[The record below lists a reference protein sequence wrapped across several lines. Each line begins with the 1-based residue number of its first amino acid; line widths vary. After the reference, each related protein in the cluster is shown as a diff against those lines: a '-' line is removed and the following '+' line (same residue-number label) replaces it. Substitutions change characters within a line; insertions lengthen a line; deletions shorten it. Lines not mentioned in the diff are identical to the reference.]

1 MVTLLG
7 HAAGWCSGRHCVEHP
22 EQDGA
27 KFFVF
32 VAVDE
37 KVAAGVDC
45 HRQMRQADQTVHKL
59 GKASHHDV
67 RVYNSIDKNMD
78 FLTDTLL

>member
-7 HAAGWCSGRHCVEHP
+7 HAASRRCFGRHCVEHSD
-22 EQDGA
+22 QDGA

-32 VAVDE
+32 AAVDE
-37 KVAAGVDC
+37 KVAAGVDR

-59 GKASHHDV
+59 GKASLRHDV
-67 RVYNSIDKNMD
+67 RVCN
-78 FLTDTLL
+78 